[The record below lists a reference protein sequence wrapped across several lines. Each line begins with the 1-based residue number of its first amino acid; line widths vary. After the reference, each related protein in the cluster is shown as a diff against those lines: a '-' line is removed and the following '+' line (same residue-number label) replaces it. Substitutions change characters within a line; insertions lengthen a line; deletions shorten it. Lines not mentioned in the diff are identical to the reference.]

1 MRSWAAAFAFL
12 TCFALSVCGVIGV
25 RPALAASGGLECS
38 EIAWPV
44 GKDREAFSSTEL
56 PKRSSGARLRRIDR
70 AVELSLKA
78 PDQVEMFMRPAVAL
92 DKQRFSGAVT
102 FFGVPRPGLYQVTLS
117 DPAEVEVFENG
128 MRLKPLNSVRAQNC
142 PGVAQSARY
151 QLAPGDLVLVEI
163 INASQSTIKVA
174 FDQAETKTG
183 W

>member
-1 MRSWAAAFAFL
+1 MSSGAAAFALL
-12 TCFALSVCGVIGV
+12 TCFALSVSGAIGAL
-25 RPALAASGGLECS
+25 PALAASGNSECG
-38 EIAWPV
+38 EIAGPV
-44 GKDREAFSSTEL
+44 GKDL
-56 PKRSSGARLRRIDR
+56 PQRSSGARLRRIDR